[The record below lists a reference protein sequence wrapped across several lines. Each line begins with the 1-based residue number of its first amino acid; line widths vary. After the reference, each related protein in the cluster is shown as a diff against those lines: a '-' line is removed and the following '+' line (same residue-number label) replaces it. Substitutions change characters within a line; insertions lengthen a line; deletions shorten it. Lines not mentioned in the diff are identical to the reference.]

1 MLRSALRS
9 LLVSRLVAVTC
20 SSVVLWGCGAAGQ
33 SGADWPPMSKRWFDR
48 GDASF
53 RQGDLEDAETASEN
67 ALRVTPDREEVR
79 LLAARIAL
87 AKLEYSRAIQVLK
100 GIE

>member
-1 MLRSALRS
+1 M
-9 LLVSRLVAVTC
+9 AVMS
-20 SSVVLWGCGAAGQ
+20 SSVVIWGCAAAGPSQ
-33 SGADWPPMSKRWFDR
+33 AEWPPVSKRWYDR

-53 RQGDLEDAETASEN
+53 RQGDLEDAESASEN

-87 AKLEYSRAIQVLK
+87 AKLRSEEHTSELQSQR
-100 GIE
+100 